1 MVTNF
6 KSPIL
11 LSPSSLAQVAQGPA
25 FHNFILDL
33 YNWSMDEIVE
43 AAGRKSN
50 CTFCGVFRRQALD
63 RGAWQLGVDI
73 VATGHNADDV
83 AETVIMNMTRGDIG
97 RLSRCTGTFMSKIF
111 GKILRM
117 VV

>member
-1 MVTNF
+1 
-6 KSPIL
+6 
-11 LSPSSLAQVAQGPA
+11 
-25 FHNFILDL
+25 
-33 YNWSMDEIVE
+33 MDEIVE

-97 RLSRCTGTFMSKIF
+97 RLSRCTGIFMIVFMKFAYYHSIAEQANCKLLF
-111 GKILRM
+111 SDYDSR
-117 VV
+117 

>member
-1 MVTNF
+1 
-6 KSPIL
+6 
-11 LSPSSLAQVAQGPA
+11 
-25 FHNFILDL
+25 
-33 YNWSMDEIVE
+33 MDEIVE

-97 RLSRCTGTFMSKIF
+97 RLSSCTGNFMSETIEKSRF
-111 GKILRM
+111 FFRVREKKAQNGERYLPP
-117 VV
+117 